1 MEKVYTVALAG
12 NPNVG
17 KSTIFN
23 NLTGMHQ
30 HTGNWTGKTVGN
42 AIGKTTINEQEFN
55 FVDIPGTYS
64 IMSNSEEEEI
74 ARDYICFGNPDVTVI
89 VVDSTCLERNLNLV
103 FQIMEITD
111 KIIVCV
117 NLLDEAKNKKIK
129 INLNKLSELLGVPVV
144 GTTARNKKTLEKL
157 KNTIYKI
164 CNEEIE
170 CKPNE
175 IKYNKEIEDKI
186 YEIKEKL
193 VEINEKEK
201 ISENRGFI
209 EDIETNDKQISSKL
223 YRWISL
229 KLIDGEEK
237 ILDSIQKNLNID
249 LKNKLIQEEVQNAK
263 ESLKKEKVNSNNFK
277 DKIVSNIMR
286 RAEEISK
293 NVCIFEDK
301 NYGERDRKIDKILTS
316 KKLGIPIMIL
326 FLGLIF
332 WITIIGAN
340 YPSNM
345 LFSFFSWLQNILI
358 KLADKINCPTWISS
372 MLINGVYQTLT
383 WIISVMLPPMAI
395 FFPLFTILEDLGY
408 LPRIAFNMDGFFKKA
423 CCSGK
428 QMITMCMGFGC
439 NACGVTGCR
448 IIDSPRERLIAI
460 LTNNFVPC
468 NGRFPFLISI
478 STIFIAG
485 LFSGKN
491 GFLSSI
497 IATLSVILVI
507 ILGIFLTLI
516 ISRLLSKTI
525 LKGIPSSF
533 VLELPPYR
541 KPQFGKILVR
551 SILDRTLFVLGRAV
565 LVAAPAGLVIWI
577 LANVG
582 INGESLLNIIASFL
596 NPFAKLMGLDGY
608 ILTAFILGIPAN
620 EIVLPIIL
628 MCYLKGTQ
636 LMNIED
642 IMTIGN
648 ILIQNG
654 WTLLTAINVM
664 LFTILHFPCA
674 TTLLTIKK
682 ETKSNKWTLISFA
695 IPTICGII
703 LCMITN
709 LIWNIFSVLV
719 L

>member
-1 MEKVYTVALAG
+1 MENTYTVALAG

-30 HTGNWTGKTVGN
+30 HTGNWTGKTVANATGN
-42 AIGKTTINEQEFN
+42 LVIKDEKFN
-55 FVDIPGTYS
+55 LVDIPGTYS
-64 IMSNSEEEEI
+64 IMSNSQEEEI
-74 ARDYICFGNPDVTVI
+74 ARDYICFEKPDTTII

-111 KIIVCV
+111 NIIVCV
-117 NLLDEAKNKKIK
+117 NLLDEAKKKKIH
-129 INLNKLSELLGVPVV
+129 INLKKLEELLGVPVV
-144 GTTARNKKTLEKL
+144 GTTARDKRTLENL
-157 KNTIYKI
+157 KNTIYKV
-164 CNEEIE
+164 CKKEII
-170 CKPNE
+170 PNPKK
-175 IKYNKEIEDKI
+175 IKYSSQIEENIDI
-186 YEIKEKL
+186 LEQELINTYEE
-193 VEINEKEK
+193 NEQENYRGIPLALEENK
-201 ISENRGFI
+201 ISE
-209 EDIETNDKQISSKL
+209 KL
-223 YRWISL
+223 YRWISI
-229 KLIDGEEK
+229 KIIDGEEK
-237 ILDSIQKNLNID
+237 ILETIQQKFNINLEAENIKECTTHIKNNLEKSGIT
-249 LKNKLIQEEVQNAK
+249 NK
-263 ESLKKEKVNSNNFK
+263 NFK
-277 DKIVSNIMR
+277 DKIVSNIVKN
-286 RAEEISK
+286 AEKVSQE
-293 NVCIFEDK
+293 VCSFEDRD
-301 NYGERDRKIDKILTS
+301 YSGRDRKIDKILTS
-316 KKLGIPIMIL
+316 KKFGIPIMIL

-332 WITIIGAN
+332 WLTIVGAN
-340 YPSNM
+340 YPSEL
-345 LFSFFSWLQNILI
+345 LFNLFNSIQI
-358 KLADKINCPTWISS
+358 KLINFANYIHCPQWLSD
-372 MLINGVYQTLT
+372 MLINGIYQTLT
-383 WIISVMLPPMAI
+383 WIIAVMLPPMAI

-478 STIFIAG
+478 ATIFIAG
-485 LFSGKN
+485 AYSAEN

-497 IATLSVILVI
+497 LSTLAVI
-507 ILGIFLTLI
+507 IVIIFGIFLTLI
-516 ISRLLSKTI
+516 ISKILSNTI
-525 LKGIPSSF
+525 LKGMPSSI

-551 SILDRTLFVLGRAV
+551 SIFDRTLFILGRAIS
-565 LVAAPAGLVIWI
+565 VAAPAGLVIWL
-577 LANVG
+577 LANIG
-582 INGESLLNIIASFL
+582 INGESLLTIIANFL

-628 MCYLKGTQ
+628 MCYLKGGA
-636 LMNIED
+636 LVKIED
-642 IMTIGN
+642 TIQIGQ

-654 WTLLTAINVM
+654 WNMLTAMNVM

-682 ETKSNKWTLISFA
+682 ETNSWKWTGIAFLL
-695 IPTICGII
+695 PTLCGII
-703 LCMITN
+703 LCMCTTLAYNVIL
-709 LIWNIFSVLV
+709 LIN
-719 L
+719 